1 VKKVEENCEL
11 PLDVFDLIYKTL
23 DFDDLIQL
31 AGVCKNWRAFHKIYW
46 RDFLASQEPLLLQV
60 SYHGN
65 ESYSFIRMSD
75 QKIYCLKMMKYFEYR
90 TYVTSSSGYF
100 IMVGDNNS
108 FMLFNPFTRIK
119 KVINTS
125 NFEVQSYMFANLA
138 LLAFGKCSE
147 EFVLVVLC
155 QDSMSLHVYQSRNCD
170 WVTYLTTENLGSV
183 VHFVVL
189 HNIIYVVTDKF
200 NVGVLNLNS
209 ANIKFLKLK
218 STPIVTNSLHLRLVN
233 CDGQL
238 LVVDV
243 TYTEIR
249 NVYKIDFSTMD
260 YVKQE
265 TLGDIALFYIS
276 YRSCYALSNPSRW
289 GYESNSMYVI
299 RLGSTVCSV
308 YSGDDKKLKKYINIP
323 APRETSFSPH
333 ETRSHMLDWCFR
345 HLRYEVDY
353 SLVE

>member
-1 VKKVEENCEL
+1 MKKVEENCEL
-11 PLDVFDLIYKTL
+11 PLDVFDLISKTL
-23 DFDDLIQL
+23 DFDDLIQF

-75 QKIYCLKMMKYFEYR
+75 QKIYCLKMMKYFEYL
-90 TYVTSSSGYF
+90 TYVTLSSGYF

-125 NFEVQSYMFANLA
+125 TFEVQSYIFANNA
-138 LLAFGKCSE
+138 LLAFSKCSV

-155 QDSMSLHVYQSRNCD
+155 NYSRYLYVYQSRNCG
-170 WVTYLTTENLGSV
+170 WVTYSSTENSGRV
-183 VHFVVL
+183 VDFVVL

-218 STPIVTNSLHLRLVN
+218 STPNVPNSLYLKLVN

-238 LVVDV
+238 LVVDL

-265 TLGDIALFYIS
+265 ILGNIALLYIS
-276 YRSCYALSNPSRW
+276 NRSCYALSNPSRW

-308 YSGDDKKLKKYINIP
+308 YSGDDKKLQKYIKIP
-323 APRETSFSPH
+323 APHKTSFSH
-333 ETRSHMLDWCFR
+333 ETSSFMLDWCFR
-345 HLRYEVDY
+345 HLQYEVDY